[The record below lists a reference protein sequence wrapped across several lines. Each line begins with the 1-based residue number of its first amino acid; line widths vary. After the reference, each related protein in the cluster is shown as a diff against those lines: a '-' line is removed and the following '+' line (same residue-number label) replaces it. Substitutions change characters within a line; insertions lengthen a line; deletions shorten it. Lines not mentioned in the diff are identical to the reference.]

1 MLLRLFGY
9 VLAAIGIIVMGH
21 AIISSMDY
29 MSSITSISNMYG
41 YGNVISADDRLQAI
55 ISMALPGFVAGLIIF
70 GIGLLVAKK

>member
-9 VLAAIGIIVMGH
+9 VLAIIGLIVMGH

-29 MSSITSISNMYG
+29 MNSITSISSMYG
-41 YGNVISADDRLQAI
+41 YGNVISSDDELQAI
-55 ISMALPGFVAGLIIF
+55 ISMALPGFVAGLIIL